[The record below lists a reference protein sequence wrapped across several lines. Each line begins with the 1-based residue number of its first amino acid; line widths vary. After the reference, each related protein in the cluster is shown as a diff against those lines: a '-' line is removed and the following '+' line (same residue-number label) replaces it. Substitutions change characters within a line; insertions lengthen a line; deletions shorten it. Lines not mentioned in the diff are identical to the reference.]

1 MKRDV
6 QPKLLTALCYAAMM
20 CLAIG
25 INLLPVF
32 LTSIGASF
40 GQDGQLSREELGR
53 LGAVAFAGLVIGIV
67 ATGPLAD
74 RYGAKPF
81 VMLANILTVLGL
93 AGMAASRTFT
103 MLLTTVF
110 VTGLGAGMLD
120 MILSPVVAA
129 LNPERRTAAMNWLH
143 SFYPV
148 GAVVTIFIG
157 TVALALDVGWR
168 AVCWFSIV
176 LPLGLTLAFLPLR
189 FPDLVAA
196 EQGRTS
202 MRELCARRWF
212 LLALAAIFMG
222 GATELGM
229 AQWLPAYAETTLGFS
244 PTVAGVG
251 LLLFSVAMAL
261 GRMAVGLLEA
271 SANAYAIMVGG
282 SLLSVLFFLLGA
294 FLESP
299 VAALAACVA
308 AGFVGS
314 SLWPTMLAVAA
325 DRYPDG
331 GATMFAAL
339 AAFGNAGGI
348 FMPWVIGYVGDLHDL
363 RWGIATSA
371 VAPLLMLP
379 LLVFLA
385 QGGARKSKPVAS
397 EL

>member
-1 MKRDV
+1 MNRDV
-6 QPKLLTALCYAAMM
+6 RPVLLTAMCYAAMM

-40 GQDGQLSREELGR
+40 GHDGSLNSEQLGR
-53 LGAVAFAGLVIGIV
+53 LGAVAFAGLVFGIV
-67 ATGPLAD
+67 TTGPLAD
-74 RYGAKPF
+74 RHGAKPF
-81 VMLANILTVLGL
+81 VILANILTVLGL
-93 AGMAASRTFT
+93 AGMAASHTFT
-103 MLLTTVF
+103 MLLATVF
-110 VTGLGAGMLD
+110 VVGLGAGMLD

-129 LNPERRTAAMNWLH
+129 LNPQRRTAAMNWLH

-157 TVALALDVGWR
+157 TLALALNVGWR
-168 AVCWFSIV
+168 VVCLLSIA

-189 FPDLVAA
+189 FPELVVSAH
-196 EQGRTS
+196 GRTS
-202 MRELCARRWF
+202 LRELCGRPWF
-212 LLALAAIFMG
+212 LVALGAIFMG

-229 AQWLPAYAETTLGFS
+229 AQWLPAYAETSLGFS
-244 PTVAGVG
+244 STVAGVG
-251 LLLFSVAMAL
+251 LLLFSIAMAV

-271 SANAYAIMVGG
+271 SANAYAIMIVG
-282 SLLSVLFFLLGA
+282 SLLSVVFFLLGA
-294 FLESP
+294 FLGSP
-299 VAALAACVA
+299 AWALAACVA

-348 FMPWVIGYVGDLHDL
+348 LMPWVIGYVGDIRDLH
-363 RWGIATSA
+363 WGMATSA
-371 VAPLLMLP
+371 IAPFLMVPLVLFLLLS
-379 LLVFLA
+379 
-385 QGGARKSKPVAS
+385 GARKPRSIPG
-397 EL
+397 

>member
-6 QPKLLTALCYAAMM
+6 QPRQLTALCYAAMM

-40 GQDGQLSREELGR
+40 GQGEPLSREELGR
-53 LGAVAFAGLVIGIV
+53 LGAVAFSGLVVGIV

-81 VMLANILTVLGL
+81 VILANILTVLGL

-103 MLLTTVF
+103 LLLTTVF
-110 VTGLGAGMLD
+110 VVGLGAGMLD

-157 TVALALDVGWR
+157 TLALALDIGWR
-168 AVCWFSIV
+168 AVCWFSIA
-176 LPLGLTLAFLPLR
+176 LPLGLTLAFLPMR
-189 FPDLVAA
+189 FPDLVTAA
-196 EQGRTS
+196 DGRTS
-202 MRELCARRWF
+202 MRELCARHWF
-212 LLALAAIFMG
+212 LIALAAIFMG

-229 AQWLPAYAETTLGFS
+229 AQWLPAYAETSLGFS

-251 LLLFSVAMAL
+251 LLLFSIAMAL

-271 SANAYAIMVGG
+271 SANAYGIMVGG
-282 SLLSVLFFLLGA
+282 SILSVVFFLLGA
-294 FLESP
+294 FNENP
-299 VAALAACVA
+299 VCSLSACVA

-314 SLWPTMLAVAA
+314 SLLQTMMAVAA
-325 DRYPDG
+325 DLYQDC

-348 FMPWVIGYVGDLHDL
+348 FMPWVVGYVGDARDLH
-363 RWGIATSA
+363 WGMATSA
-371 VAPLLMLP
+371 IAPFLMVPLVMLLL
-379 LLVFLA
+379 
-385 QGGARKSKPVAS
+385 GRGARKPKSIAG
-397 EL
+397 